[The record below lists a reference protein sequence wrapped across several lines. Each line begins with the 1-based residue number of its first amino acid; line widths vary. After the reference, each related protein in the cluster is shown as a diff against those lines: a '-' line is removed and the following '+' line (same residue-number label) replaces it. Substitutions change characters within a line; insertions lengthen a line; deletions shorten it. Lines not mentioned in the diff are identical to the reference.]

1 MWPVLGEDRQT
12 RLNLS
17 LYVVDGPPRIGPIP
31 WGTLL
36 WQKESVRRLV
46 LSKNMQDRMFMS
58 SSISPLCT
66 ISCLG
71 GHLLGCSNLL
81 LPCNQQNLTPSQ
93 SIIWNQ
99 SSLLFCDSKST
110 VHLFSRHFHCRP
122 SSNLFIPPPIKG
134 ISGISDLSRTYDFRY
149 RLLLEFLELQL
160 GGNCLFNTTA
170 PTLTPTRK
178 MWLSYH
184 YSIL

>member
-1 MWPVLGEDRQT
+1 MVLRGSDPSLGERCFDR
-12 RLNLS
+12 RNLS
-17 LYVVDGPPRIGPIP
+17 GDWSSAKTCKIECLCPALSRLSAPSLVLVVIFSGALICFFPATNRTWPPPRASSEIRALYYFVILNQQFISSRGIFTAGPPLIY
-31 WGTLL
+31 
-36 WQKESVRRLV
+36 S
-46 LSKNMQDRMFMS
+46 F
-58 SSISPLCT
+58 
-66 ISCLG
+66 
-71 GHLLGCSNLL
+71 
-81 LPCNQQNLTPSQ
+81 
-93 SIIWNQ
+93 
-99 SSLLFCDSKST
+99 
-110 VHLFSRHFHCRP
+110 
-122 SSNLFIPPPIKG
+122 PPPIKG